1 MLMVL
6 IFGANPAIV
15 ATVPACPVMVVC
27 TMLGAVFVIVT
38 APVAPLTEIPV
49 LATFEVTPA
58 LVTVTVPDVP
68 PPDIPVPA
76 VTPVISPV
84 FAVALA
90 AIPSSL
96 VLSVLVKLFCE
107 IMR

>member
-1 MLMVL
+1 MLV
-6 IFGANPAIV
+6 
-15 ATVPACPVMVVC
+15 T
-27 TMLGAVFVIVT
+27 VT
-38 APVAPLTEIPV
+38 APVAALIDTLEP
-49 LATFEVTPA
+49 ATIDVTPA

-96 VLSVLVKLFCE
+96 FLSVVVKISCVNHPAPTE
-107 IMR
+107 